1 MSGKA
6 GMNRRNTLFALLALG
21 AATWRRTVFAQRS
34 PAKVARIGF
43 LSAETATSDAIR
55 LEAVRAGLRDL
66 GYVEGKTFVIE
77 SRWANGKYDRL
88 PTLAEELVRLK
99 VDLIVTFGT
108 KAVVGTKR
116 ASTTVPIVMA
126 SSGDIVVLGVV
137 GSLASP
143 GGNITGSTN
152 LGRELGAKRLELLR
166 EMMPRVSKVSYLVNP
181 ANPAFGPN
189 LQAIWSAAKLLKL
202 EIQPFEVH
210 VATEFESAFSEMFK
224 RRINALVLQDDT
236 LFGANAKLIASLA
249 LKHRLPSVGNKTF
262 AEAGGLI
269 GYGPD
274 VRALDRRA
282 AYFVDRIL
290 KSARPADLPIEQP
303 MTYEMIINRATAR
316 ALGLSVPQHL
326 TLRAS
331 QLIQ

>member
-1 MSGKA
+1 
-6 GMNRRNTLFALLALG
+6 MNRRNTLFALLVLG
-21 AATWRRTVFAQRS
+21 AATWRPAVFAQRS

-43 LSAETATSDAIR
+43 LSAESAASDAVR
-55 LEAVRAGLRDL
+55 LEAVKAGLRDL
-66 GYVEGKTFVIE
+66 GYVERKTFVIE
-77 SRWANGKYDRL
+77 SRSADGKYDRL
-88 PTLAEELVRLK
+88 PRLAEELVHLK

-108 KAVVGTKR
+108 KAVIGAKR
-116 ASTTVPIVMA
+116 ATSTVPIVMA
-126 SSGDIVVLGVV
+126 SSGDIVALGIV

-166 EMMPRVSKVSYLVNP
+166 EMMPRASKVGYLVNP

-202 EIQPFEVH
+202 EIQPFEVRD
-210 VATEFESAFSEMFK
+210 ATEFESAFSEMSK
-224 RRINALVLQDDT
+224 HRINALILQDDT
-236 LFGANAKLIASLA
+236 SFAANAKLIASLA
-249 LKHRLPSVGNKTF
+249 LKNRFPSVGNKTY

-274 VRALDRRA
+274 VRGLDRRA
-282 AYFVDRIL
+282 AYFVDKIL
-290 KSARPADLPIEQP
+290 KGARPADLPIEQP
-303 MTYEMIINRATAR
+303 MTYEMIINRAAAR

-326 TLRAS
+326 TVRAS